1 MFDLH
6 PLLPKE
12 KLLDYVRD
20 AQRQLGISSSEIGR
34 HAGLNQ
40 PSISNLLNPASKNPR
55 DMSYDEAYDI
65 VQYLVSRVSLLP
77 AGLKVGDLMTG
88 NGDLVWANDDQ
99 TVSEVARVMFE
110 RGFSQMPVRDR
121 ETGSIRG
128 VVTDLSILKALMG
141 GVGNQVSS
149 IDELRR
155 MTLAEACLVESVLE
169 CPRNSLLLD
178 ATYLLLGYSAV
189 LVSSGSEIVGILTRA
204 DLLKLVVA
212 SAYKVVEST
221 MS

>member
-1 MFDLH
+1 VFDLH

-12 KLLDYVRD
+12 KLLDYVRE
-20 AQRQLGISSSEIGR
+20 AQRQLGVSSSEIGR

-40 PSISNLLNPASKNPR
+40 PSMSNLLNPASKNPR
-55 DMSYDEAYDI
+55 ELSYEEAYDI

-77 AGLKVGDLMTG
+77 AGLKAGDIMTG
-88 NGDLVWANDDQ
+88 HRALVWATGDQ
-99 TVSEVARVMFE
+99 TLSEVARVMFE
-110 RGFSQMPVRDR
+110 RGFSQMPVRDK

-141 GVGNQVSS
+141 GVGNEASS

-155 MTLAEACLVESVLE
+155 MTLAESGLVESVLE

-178 ATYLLLGYSAV
+178 AAYILRGYPAV
-189 LVSSGSEIVGILTRA
+189 LISSGSEIIGILTRS
-204 DLLKLVVA
+204 DLLKLMWLRKL
-212 SAYKVVEST
+212 SLY
-221 MS
+221 